1 VKVQL
6 RRGLVVLVLLALAA
20 AVPTA
25 LAIGSGPNDGVRAGV
40 RTGGVPVW
48 GRATLPASAVSASA
62 GSRAETVR
70 LSSDGRSRTAIVLD
84 TDQPTDRHS
93 AGPVPLVVVLH
104 GRNSTP
110 AEELV
115 RTGLA
120 DLAANGSA
128 VLAYPAG
135 IGQSWNATTGC
146 CATAAKQHVN
156 DVGFLR
162 ALLTAIDKHLPVDPS
177 RTYLVGYSN
186 GGRLA
191 LTAACAVPGIAGVA
205 TYGTAEPARCATG
218 RTLPPVFIG
227 YGSADPHTAPG
238 HVPGH
243 GITAPATAADW
254 RSVEGCTDAS
264 SRSTVGPA
272 TLTEWTSCRDH
283 GRVALARWDGLTH
296 RWPGAGV
303 VPADATGAALMWR
316 FLTSSS

>member
-1 VKVQL
+1 MTIRF
-6 RRGLVVLVLLALAA
+6 RRGLAVLVLLALAA

-25 LAIGSGPNDGVRAGV
+25 LAIGSGPGIGVRAG
-40 RTGGVPVW
+40 GEPVW
-48 GRATLPASAVSASA
+48 GPATLPASAVSAGA
-62 GSRAETVR
+62 RAETVR
-70 LSSDGRSRTAIVLD
+70 LSSDGRSRTAIVLAP
-84 TDQPTDRHS
+84 QADR
-93 AGPVPLVVVLH
+93 PVPLVVVLH

-110 AEELV
+110 TQELV

-120 DLAANGSA
+120 GLAANGSA

-135 IGQSWNATTGC
+135 IGRSWNATTGC

-162 ALLTAIDKHLPVDPS
+162 ALLTAIDKHLPVDPT

-218 RTLPPVFIG
+218 RTPPPVFIG
-227 YGSADPHTAPG
+227 YGSADPHAAPG

-243 GITAPATAADW
+243 GITAPVTAADW

-264 SRSTVGPA
+264 STTAVGPA
-272 TLTEWTSCRDH
+272 TITEWTSCQDH

-296 RWPGAGV
+296 HWPGTDA
-303 VPADATGAALMWR
+303 VPSDATAGTLMWS
-316 FLTSSS
+316 FLTDTN

>member
-1 VKVQL
+1 VKI
-6 RRGLVVLVLLALAA
+6 RRTLAVLALLALAA

-25 LAIGSGPNDGVRAGV
+25 LAIGSGPSAGV
-40 RTGGVPVW
+40 QARPPVW
-48 GRATLPASAVSASA
+48 GPAALPASAASASA
-62 GSRAETVR
+62 GTRAETVR
-70 LSSDGRSRTAIVLD
+70 LSSDGRSRTAIVLAPD
-84 TDQPTDRHS
+84 TAPRT
-93 AGPVPLVVVLH
+93 GPPVPLVVVLH

-110 AEELV
+110 AQELV

-120 DLAANGSA
+120 DLASSGSA

-135 IGQSWNATTGC
+135 IGRSWNATTGC

-191 LTAACAVPGIAGVA
+191 LSAACAVPGIAGVA
-205 TYGTAEPARCATG
+205 TYGTAEPARCASG
-218 RTLPPVFIG
+218 RTPPPVFVG

-243 GITAPATAADW
+243 GITAPVTAADW
-254 RSVEGCTDAS
+254 RSAEGCTDAS
-264 SRSTVGPA
+264 STTAVGPA
-272 TLTEWTSCRDH
+272 TVTEWASCRNK

-296 RWPGAGV
+296 RWPGTGV
-303 VPADATGAALMWR
+303 VPSDATASALMWH
-316 FLTSSS
+316 FLTNTN

>member
-1 VKVQL
+1 MKIQF
-6 RRGLVVLVLLALAA
+6 RRGLAVLVLLALAA

-25 LAIGSGPNDGVRAGV
+25 LAIGSGPDAGVRA
-40 RTGGVPVW
+40 GGVPVW
-48 GRATLPASAVSASA
+48 GPATLPAPAVSASA
-62 GSRAETVR
+62 GTRAETVR
-70 LSSDGRSRTAIVLD
+70 LSSDGRSRTAIVLA
-84 TDQPTDRHS
+84 PHTDR
-93 AGPVPLVVVLH
+93 PVPLVVVLH

-110 AEELV
+110 AQELV

-135 IGQSWNATTGC
+135 IGRSWNATTGC

-205 TYGTAEPARCATG
+205 TYGTAEPARCAAG
-218 RTLPPVFIG
+218 RTPPPVFIG
-227 YGSADPHTAPG
+227 YGSADPHAAPG
-238 HVPGH
+238 HVPGR
-243 GITAPATAADW
+243 GTTAPVTAAGW
-254 RSVEGCTDAS
+254 RSVEGCSDAS
-264 SRSTVGPA
+264 SRTAVGPA
-272 TLTEWTSCRDH
+272 TVTEWTSCRDD
-283 GRVALARWDGLTH
+283 GRVALVRWDGLTH

-303 VPADATGAALMWR
+303 VPSDATGSVLMWR
-316 FLTSSS
+316 FLTSSN